1 MKQLVL
7 ATHNAHKA
15 EEISALL
22 ADLSVQVLT
31 LDSFPAIGAIAEDA
45 DTIEGNS
52 LLKAETVF
60 RAAGLP
66 SLADDTGLEV
76 YYLALAPGVR
86 SSRYAGDQ
94 ATYADNVAKLLKEM
108 QGVPPRRRGARFRCV
123 LTFLAPGTRPVSA
136 EGLCRGTIVTEPR
149 GTGGFGYDPVFL
161 PIGGEKTFAELDPSA
176 KNAFSH
182 RGKATAAILPALR
195 DYFK

>member
-1 MKQLVL
+1 MKRLVL
-7 ATHNAHKA
+7 ATHNKHKA
-15 EEISALL
+15 DEIRALL
-22 ADLSVQVLT
+22 SDLSVEVLT
-31 LDSFPAIGAIAEDA
+31 LDSFPAVGEIAEDA
-45 DTIEGNS
+45 ETIEGNS
-52 LLKAETVF
+52 LLKAGAVF
-60 RAAGLP
+60 RATGLP

-86 SSRYAGDQ
+86 SSRYAGET

-123 LTFLAPGTRPVSA
+123 LTFLAPRNQPVTA
-136 EGLCRGTIVTEPR
+136 EEVCRGTIITEPR

-161 PIGGEKTFAELDPSA
+161 PLDSAKTFAELDPMA
-176 KNAFSH
+176 KNALSH
-182 RGKATAAILPALR
+182 RGKAIAAILPALR